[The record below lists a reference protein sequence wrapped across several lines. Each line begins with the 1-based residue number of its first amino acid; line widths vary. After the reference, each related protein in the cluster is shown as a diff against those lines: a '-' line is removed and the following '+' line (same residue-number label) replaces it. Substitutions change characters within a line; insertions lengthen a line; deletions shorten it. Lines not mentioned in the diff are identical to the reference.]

1 MHILILGGGGFLGQ
15 KLAKKLLTSS
25 YIMVNGVS
33 GEIHKI
39 ILLDRFW
46 PDHKVEDSKLD
57 YIQGDITN
65 EDILKPIL
73 ESKPEVIFHLAAIV
87 SGEAEK
93 NFELG
98 MHVNLHANLRLLE
111 MIRELH
117 YQPVIVFASTC
128 AAFGAEALGDV
139 NRVIDDYTIPVPQSS
154 YGTQKVMTE
163 LLINDYS
170 RKGFLNGRVLR
181 LPTIVVRPG
190 KPNAA
195 TSSFV
200 SSIIREP
207 LQGQRAN
214 CPVSEDVNVWIL
226 SPRAVV
232 QNFIHAAALTNTE
245 IGHRRII
252 NLPGN
257 TIQLKD
263 MVKALDDISG
273 SHASRYIDWTPDAFI
288 QSIVL
293 TWPPFFK
300 TDWADHLGF
309 VKDESIREIIQGF
322 IEDEL
327 KTI

>member
-1 MHILILGGGGFLGQ
+1 MQILILGGGGFLGQ
-15 KLAKKLLTSS
+15 KLAKQLLINKT
-25 YIMVNGVS
+25 ITANGKK
-33 GEIHKI
+33 EKINKI

-46 PDHKVEDSKLD
+46 PEHRVEHAMLE
-57 YIQGDITN
+57 YIPGDLTN

-73 ESKPEVIFHLAAIV
+73 QANPEVIFHLAAIV

-98 MHVNLHANLRLLE
+98 MNVNLHANLRLLE
-111 MIRELH
+111 LIRAFH
-117 YQPVIVFASTC
+117 HKPVLVFASTC
-128 AAFGAEALGDV
+128 AAFGGDV
-139 NRVIDDYTIPVPQSS
+139 TRMIDDDTIPAPQSS

-170 RKGFLNGRVLR
+170 RKGFLHGRALR

-190 KPNAA
+190 KANAA

-207 LQGQRAN
+207 LQGFRAN
-214 CPVSEDVNVWIL
+214 CPVSPDVNVWIL
-226 SPRAVV
+226 SPRAVTY
-232 QNFIHAAALTNTE
+232 NFIHAAALTNET
-245 IGHRRII
+245 IGQRRII

-263 MVKALDDISG
+263 MVSALDEISG
-273 SHASRYIDWTPDAFI
+273 TQASRYIDWNPDSFI

-300 TDWADHLGF
+300 TEWADQLGF
-309 VKDESIREIIQGF
+309 IKDESIEEIIKGF

-327 KTI
+327 TLQ